1 MHENVHTKYFSDFIS
16 HNKSCNTECDLRFN
30 YRYKISTCIKISP
43 NCQFMQI
50 VEQDIFTPWAV
61 LQLHQGQWQCFLSH
75 YTLSMHFHKFSEVKF
90 GVFQHFHFT
99 DENIVKGIN
108 SLAGFFNV
116 LANSVWDSVQKRR
129 KIITAMCNGNKT
141 FKINKC
147 IHLGHTWFLGNEVL
161 ANIH

>member
-1 MHENVHTKYFSDFIS
+1 MTW
-16 HNKSCNTECDLRFN
+16 DLTTGITYILVSKFH
-30 YRYKISTCIKISP
+30 
-43 NCQFMQI
+43 QI
-50 VEQDIFTPWAV
+50 VSLCRLLNRRFLPQGPCYSFTKVSDSALCLTIP
-61 LQLHQGQWQCFLSH
+61 
-75 YTLSMHFHKFSEVKF
+75 LSMHFHKFSVVKF
-90 GVFQHFHFT
+90 GFFQHFHFT

-116 LANSVWDSVQKRR
+116 LANAVWDSVQKRR

-147 IHLGHTWFLGNEVL
+147 IHLGHTWFLGNQVL